1 MTKFL
6 LTQKLLAYVSDIA
19 LPPRLKMLAVT
30 VQFSDGD
37 PDKINRIGSG
47 HAYCALLAI

>member
-1 MTKFL
+1 MNSETLPAL
-6 LTQKLLAYVSDIA
+6 LVYSSDIVM
-19 LPPRLKMLAVT
+19 PSRLKTFAVT
-30 VQFSDGD
+30 VQFPVGD